1 MPCSNGAFTF
11 PLLPSRP
18 GLSPWLTAI
27 GRSHRP
33 VKRHGRLFSR
43 SNTDIDRTRTA
54 MLPTDPV
61 QGTERPKKKPTDRDS
76 FLIAFGVYGAVGFQL
91 VASLLVGVFLGQWL
105 DKKWGTDPWMMFTG

>member
-1 MPCSNGAFTF
+1 
-11 PLLPSRP
+11 
-18 GLSPWLTAI
+18 
-27 GRSHRP
+27 
-33 VKRHGRLFSR
+33 
-43 SNTDIDRTRTA
+43 

-105 DKKWGTDPWMMFTG
+105 DKKWGTDPWMMFTGLILGTAGGFFNLFRLVTWKNKRQGRS